1 MELKQ
6 MRYFLALAE
15 ELNFGRAAARLHM
28 AQPPLTRNIR
38 ALEEELGTPLFIR
51 TAKGAELTAAGH
63 ALLDEVPHV
72 LALSRRA
79 EEQTQLAGKGY
90 RGRLDVGI
98 FSSGILNVIPRL
110 LATFHTERPDVKI
123 GLHNMSKAEQIAALR
138 ERRITI
144 GFNRLVPNEH
154 DIGVDWV
161 QREAFLV
168 ALYEG
173 HPLCKKKVVTMRDL
187 DDERMILYPNAPV
200 HGLAQEVT
208 AAFRAEGVK
217 LRVEQEVDDV
227 VTCIALVANGFGLC
241 ITTES
246 AMNLRL
252 PGVVYRPLKS
262 SRLQQIE
269 LSCLYRR
276 NDTSPILLAF
286 LKLIRSSRS
295 KQVRAKPLS

>member
-15 ELNFGRAAARLHM
+15 ELNFGRAAERLHM

-51 TAKGAELTAAGH
+51 TAKGAELTEAGQ
-63 ALLDEVPHV
+63 ALLDEVPNI

-79 EEQTQLAGKGY
+79 EEQAQLAGKGY
-90 RGRLDVGI
+90 TGRLDVGI

-110 LATFHTERPDVKI
+110 LAAFHTQRPEVKI

-144 GFNRLVPNEH
+144 GFNRLVPNEP

-173 HPLCKKKVVTMRDL
+173 HPLCDRKVVTLRDL
-187 DDERMILYPNAPV
+187 NDECMILYPNAPV
-200 HGLAQEVT
+200 HGLAQEVA

-217 LRVEQEVDDV
+217 LRVVQEVEDV
-227 VTCIALVANGFGLC
+227 VTCIALVSSRFGLS

-246 AMNLRL
+246 AVNLRL

-262 SRLQQIE
+262 SQLREIE

-276 NDTSPILLAF
+276 EDTSPILLAF
-286 LKLIRSSRS
+286 LKLVRSSRS
-295 KQVRAKPLS
+295 KHVHVQP